1 MSAATSGRVPGAQP
15 GAGLPA
21 IERLLAG
28 LPGIVAAKAVGRGV
42 LERVL
47 AEESRYEKSAFL
59 PLKNEGVREALARQ
73 AVVALIKD
81 HNFRAPPGPTVYLVE
96 RLEDPP
102 AAGEHAGDAR
112 SGGQFLETGG
122 ARYRILGEE
131 VLTARRPYA
140 EKTLF
145 LADSFVLFPDRR
157 ASPGTPSFFLVP
169 PLAFAELTER
179 QDELGIRRVISI
191 SPSSQSDVILREAC
205 GYPADPGFA
214 TLLVGFDW
222 AGGDNG
228 G

>member
-1 MSAATSGRVPGAQP
+1 MSGAEAGAEPGATP
-15 GAGLPA
+15 GAAPDGGLA
-21 IERLLAG
+21 AVERLLAG
-28 LPGIVAAKAVGRGV
+28 LPGIVGVKAVGRGV
-42 LERVL
+42 LERVA
-47 AEESRYEKSAFL
+47 AEEGRYEKSAFL
-59 PLKNEGVREALARQ
+59 PLKNEGVRQVLERQ
-73 AVVALIKD
+73 AAVALLKD
-81 HNFRAPPGPTVYLVE
+81 RNFREPPAPTVYLVE
-96 RLEDPP
+96 KIREGAPAGGAVLEAD
-102 AAGEHAGDAR
+102 
-112 SGGQFLETGG
+112 G

-131 VLTARRPYA
+131 VLAARRPYA

-169 PLAFAELTER
+169 PLDFAELTER

-222 AGGDNG
+222 AGGAAG

>member
-1 MSAATSGRVPGAQP
+1 VSAATSGRVPGAQP

-96 RLEDPP
+96 RLEGDALP
-102 AAGEHAGDAR
+102 AGDALA
-112 SGGQFLETGG
+112 GGAPPGPTILETGG
-122 ARYRILGEE
+122 TRYRILGEE
-131 VLTARRPYA
+131 VMAARQPYT

-145 LADSFVLFPDRR
+145 LAESFVLFPERR
-157 ASPGTPSFFLVP
+157 ASPRTPSFFLMP
-169 PLAFAELTER
+169 PLGFAELEER
-179 QDELGIRRVISI
+179 QGELGICRVISI

-205 GYPADPGFA
+205 GFPADTSFA
-214 TLLVGFDW
+214 SLLVGFDW
-222 AGGDNG
+222 A
-228 G
+228 